1 MKKAILNAKMFDDR
15 IYCGN
20 RPGTIE
26 SWLLL
31 RSLRTLH
38 LRVPCQSSNATK
50 LVAHLAGTKSV
61 IRKVVHASLQNEDF
75 VKRQLSGGYP
85 PCFSMYFNT
94 EKQARIFCS
103 KTNIFRHA
111 TSLGGAE
118 SLCEW
123 RAMSDRNVDRTLV
136 RISVGV
142 EGIDDLIRDVDQALQ
157 LAARG

>member
-1 MKKAILNAKMFDDR
+1 V
-15 IYCGN
+15 GN
-20 RPGTIE
+20 RPGTME

-38 LRVPCQSSNATK
+38 LRVPQQSANATK
-50 LVAHLAGTKSV
+50 LVAHLTCKQNI
-61 IRKVVHASLQNEDF
+61 IRKVVHASLQEEEY
-75 VKRQLSGGYP
+75 VRQQLPNGYP
-85 PCFSMYFNT
+85 PCFSMYFTT

-103 KTNIFRHA
+103 KTQLFQHA

-123 RAMSDRNVDRTLV
+123 RAMSDASVDRTLV

-142 EGIDDLIRDVDQALQ
+142 EGIDDLIRDVDQALE

>member
-1 MKKAILNAKMFDDR
+1 M
-15 IYCGN
+15 
-20 RPGTIE
+20 E

-38 LRVPCQSSNATK
+38 LRVPRQSSNATK
-50 LVAHLAGTKSV
+50 LVAHLACGKSV
-61 IRKVVHASLQNEDF
+61 IHKVVHASLQKEEY

-85 PCFSMYFNT
+85 PCFAMYFTT
-94 EKQARIFCS
+94 EQQAKIFCS
-103 KTNIFRHA
+103 KTKIFRHA

-118 SLCEW
+118 SLCDW
-123 RAMSDRNVDRTLV
+123 RAMSDPAVDRTLV

-142 EGIDDLIRDVDQALQ
+142 EGIEDLIRDMDQALE

>member
-1 MKKAILNAKMFDDR
+1 MFDDR

-50 LVAHLAGTKSV
+50 LVAHLACTKSV

-75 VKRQLSGGYP
+75 VKRHLSGGYP

-94 EKQARIFCS
+94 EQQARIFCS
-103 KTNIFRHA
+103 KTKIFRHA

-142 EGIDDLIRDVDQALQ
+142 EGIDDLISDVDRALA

>member
-1 MKKAILNAKMFDDR
+1 MYI
-15 IYCGN
+15 GN
-20 RPGTIE
+20 RPGTLE

-38 LRVPCQSSNATK
+38 LRVPRQSSNATK
-50 LVAHLAGTKSV
+50 LVAHLSSHDSV
-61 IRKVVHASLQNEDF
+61 IRKVVHASLQKEEF
-75 VKRQLSGGYP
+75 VQRQLSGGYP
-85 PCFSMYFNT
+85 PCFSIYFHT
-94 EKQARIFCS
+94 ERQARIFCS

-123 RAMSDRNVDRTLV
+123 RAMSDPTVDRTLV

-142 EGIDDLIRDVDQALQ
+142 EDIDDMIQDANQALE
-157 LAARG
+157 LAAKG